1 MKPVNLLPE
10 SQRRRPAGGD
20 GKSAYA
26 VLAVLG
32 LLVVMTG
39 LYVVVSN
46 QSTTRSAEAAEASAE
61 ADRLEAQAA
70 NLGAFGSFAQVKE
83 TRIASVR
90 QIATQRFDWERLMLE
105 LARVLPADGW
115 LQAADA
121 SVSGETGGD
130 APSEDS
136 ASAGGPAANLVGCL
150 PRQADVAELM
160 LRLRRMHR
168 VEDVTLS
175 ESVLEDEQGAP
186 SVDTCGR
193 YYKFDVNVSF
203 ATAAP
208 EEAPDGE
215 RRVPAALGGGS

>member
-10 SQRRRPAGGD
+10 SQRRRPVGGD

-70 NLGAFGSFAQVKE
+70 NLGAFGNFAQVKE
-83 TRIASVR
+83 TRVASVR

-121 SVSGETGGD
+121 SVSGETDGD
-130 APSEDS
+130 ALSDATS
-136 ASAGGPAANLVGCL
+136 SDGPTANLVGCL

-193 YYKFDVNVSF
+193 YYKFDVDVSF
-203 ATAAP
+203 ATATP

>member
-10 SQRRRPAGGD
+10 SQRRRPSGGD

-32 LLVVMTG
+32 LLVLMTG

-46 QSTTRSAEAAEASAE
+46 QVTTRSTEAAEASVE

-70 NLGAFGSFAQVKE
+70 NLGAFGNFAQVKE
-83 TRIASVR
+83 TRVASVR
-90 QIATQRFDWERLMLE
+90 QIASQRFDWERLMLE

-121 SVSGETGGD
+121 SVSGETGD
-130 APSEDS
+130 AASSEDS
-136 ASAGGPAANLVGCL
+136 AGSGGPTANLVGCL

-186 SVDTCGR
+186 SIDACGR
-193 YYKFDVNVSF
+193 YYKFDVDVAF
-203 ATAAP
+203 APAAP